1 MTPTWTR
8 LPSRRHESEARMNEP
23 WPLKRW
29 PDVPTRVLM
38 CRDDRL
44 FPVDWLRRVIT
55 ERLRITPR
63 REIDGGHCV
72 ALSRPKELAID
83 SMA

>member
-38 CRDDRL
+38 CRDNRL
-44 FPVDWLRRVIT
+44 FPVDWLHRVIT
-55 ERLRITPR
+55 NGCESPPDER
-63 REIDGGHCV
+63 
-72 ALSRPKELAID
+72 
-83 SMA
+83 SMVVTASP